1 MDTREV
7 GDQLVSLCRDG
18 KNLEAI
24 EKLYS
29 SDIVSVEPMEMPNM
43 PAEQQ
48 GIEAIRGKNEWWYG
62 HNEVHSG
69 NADGPFVNGDRFTVK
84 FEFDVTAKD
93 GERAGQ
99 RNTFRE
105 IALYTVKDGKI
116 VREEFYY

>member
-1 MDTREV
+1 MDTRAV
-7 GDQLVSLCRDG
+7 GDQLVALSREG
-18 KNLEAI
+18 KILDAV

-29 SDIVSVEPMEMPNM
+29 AQIVSVEPMEMPNM
-43 PAEQQ
+43 PAEQH
-48 GIEAIRGKNEWWYG
+48 GLAAIRGKNEWWYS

-69 NADGPFVNGDRFTVK
+69 KADGPFVNGDRFAVG
-84 FEFDVTAKD
+84 FEFDVTARD

-105 IALYTVKDGKI
+105 VALYTVKDGKI